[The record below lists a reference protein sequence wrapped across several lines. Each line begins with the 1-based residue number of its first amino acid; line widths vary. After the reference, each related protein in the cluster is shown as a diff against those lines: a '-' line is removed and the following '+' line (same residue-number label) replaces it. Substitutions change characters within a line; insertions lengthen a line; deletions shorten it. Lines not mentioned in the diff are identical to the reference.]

1 MVNFIYYKGIL
12 SAQFHVPELSAKHAT
27 RIGPIVLEPRFL
39 MKDPVEIPEEEFRA
53 VVTNRQSEGAVAW
66 QKRFASPI
74 DTTSF
79 TIEPHIYQKGKVLV
93 EFELEG
99 NSYADIVDELF
110 VQYTPV
116 QADEAYTNWEFIAQ
130 KDHVFHG
137 RITGEGYCR
146 LPQLSPQEREK
157 EFVDLVEKHR
167 LEAFKNKRGCLYWF
181 LPNRNYLSL
190 LTGGKSLN
198 AGCSSMGCG
207 LLSLLL
213 LLGLLFSLWKG
224 CSSTDIAPQNV
235 QRVIHDTIYLKEK
248 RQVKEFVDST
258 TIKKTDVIL
267 LPNVQFYS
275 NSANLLPYSIQ
286 SIQELADYMI
296 AHTNLNAVIKG
307 HTDDVGDAEANLKL
321 SQARAETVRQVLM
334 SFGIDAE
341 RIQAKGYG
349 EQMPKTHDQ
358 TVEARAINRR
368 VEVEL
373 TNTEETET
381 IRTEKSS
388 HNGN

>member
-1 MVNFIYYKGIL
+1 MNFVYYKGSL
-12 SAQFHVPELSAKHAT
+12 SAQFHVPELST
-27 RIGPIVLEPRFL
+27 NNTSRIGSIVLEPRYIL
-39 MKDPVEIPEEEFRA
+39 KDPVEISEEEFRA
-53 VVTNRQSEGAVAW
+53 VVSNRQSEGAVAW

-74 DTTSF
+74 DNTSF

-93 EFELEG
+93 EFEFES
-99 NSYADIVDELF
+99 NDYADIVDELF
-110 VQYTPV
+110 VQYTSV
-116 QADEAYTNWEFIAQ
+116 EADAAYKAWEFIAQ

-137 RITGEGYCR
+137 RITGKGYCR
-146 LPQLSPQEREK
+146 LPRLSSQQREK
-157 EFVDLVEKHR
+157 EFADLVEKDR
-167 LEAFKNKRGCLYWF
+167 LESLKKNRGCLYWF

-190 LTGGKSLN
+190 LTGGRSLN

-213 LLGLLFSLWKG
+213 LLGLLFSLWRG
-224 CSSTDIAPQNV
+224 CSSSENQPQNSP
-235 QRVIHDTIYLKEK
+235 RVIHDTVYLKEK
-248 RQVKEFVDST
+248 RQVKEFIDST

-296 AHTNLNAVIKG
+296 AHQNLNAVIKG

-321 SQARAETVRQVLM
+321 SQSRAETVRQVLM
-334 SFGIDAE
+334 SFGIDAS

-349 EQMPKTHDQ
+349 EQMPKTRDQ

-381 IRTEKSS
+381 TRIEKTSP
-388 HNGN
+388 NGN

>member
-1 MVNFIYYKGIL
+1 MVKFIYYKGIL
-12 SAQFHVPELSAKHAT
+12 SAQFSVPKISTKHKS
-27 RIGPIVLEPRFL
+27 RIGSVVLEPRFIL
-39 MKDPVEIPEEEFRA
+39 KNPVEISEVEFRS
-53 VVTNRQSEGAVAW
+53 VINNRQSEGSTAF

-74 DTTSF
+74 ENKTF

-93 EFELEG
+93 EFEFES
-99 NSYADIVDELF
+99 NEYADIVDEIF

-116 QADEAYTNWEFIAQ
+116 EADEAYKNWEFIAQ

-146 LPQLSPQEREK
+146 LPHLSSQQREK
-157 EFVDLVEKHR
+157 EFADLIEKDR
-167 LEAFKNKRGCLYWF
+167 IAGLKNNRGCLYWF
-181 LPNRNYLSL
+181 LPNRNYLSI
-190 LTGGKSLN
+190 LTGSKSLN
-198 AGCSSMGCG
+198 AGCGSMGCG
-207 LLSLLL
+207 LLALLL

-224 CSSTDIAPQNV
+224 CTSSEIQPQNSP
-235 QRVIHDTIYLKEK
+235 RVIHDTVYLKEK
-248 RQVKEFVDST
+248 RQVKEFIDST

-286 SIQELADYMI
+286 SIQELADYMV
-296 AHTNLNAVIKG
+296 AHPNLNAVIKG
-307 HTDDVGDAEANLKL
+307 HTDDVGDADANLKL

-334 SFGIDAE
+334 SFGIDAS

-349 EQMPKTHDQ
+349 EQMPKTRDQ

-381 IRTEKSS
+381 IRTEKPSQD
-388 HNGN
+388 GN